1 MYRTFMPGGAEAG
14 VAEIEPRAEGVVG
27 KEKQKEKKKRK
38 RGDRDHGVAKTDKK
52 GKKTVK

>member
-27 KEKQKEKKKRK
+27 KEKTERKEETEA
-38 RGDRDHGVAKTDKK
+38 GG
-52 GKKTVK
+52 